1 MIILFLTFEQTNVH
15 CLKFSQKQT
24 ILSSNEINSF
34 ISKHK
39 SKIIRLT
46 TNISNLRCMKNLFQN
61 INFVRRINSINFVF
75 FEILQKLFSSKF
87 NEILNWKWTIWFLFN
102 KVVAMSNDATT
113 KTIKFSKRNLFN
125 TMFWTKILLVS
136 LKSFKK

>member
-1 MIILFLTFEQTNVH
+1 MIFEQTDVH

-24 ILSSNEINSF
+24 ILSSNEINS
-34 ISKHK
+34 STSEHK

-46 TNISNLRCMKNLFQN
+46 TSISNLRCMKNSFQN
-61 INFVRRINSINFVF
+61 ISFVRRINSINFVF

-87 NEILNWKWTIWFLFN
+87 NEILNWEWAIWFLFN

-113 KTIKFSKRNLFN
+113 KAIKLSKRSLFN
-125 TMFWTKILLVS
+125 TMFWTKILFVS
-136 LKSFKK
+136 SESFKK

>member
-1 MIILFLTFEQTNVH
+1 MFNKKIVILNQNKIVFKFIFIIMFFLTFKQTNVH

-24 ILSSNEINSF
+24 ILSSNKINSF

-39 SKIIRLT
+39 SKIIQLI
-46 TNISNLRCMKNLFQN
+46 TNISNLRYIKNSFQN

-87 NEILNWKWTIWFLFN
+87 NEILN
-102 KVVAMSNDATT
+102 
-113 KTIKFSKRNLFN
+113 
-125 TMFWTKILLVS
+125 
-136 LKSFKK
+136 